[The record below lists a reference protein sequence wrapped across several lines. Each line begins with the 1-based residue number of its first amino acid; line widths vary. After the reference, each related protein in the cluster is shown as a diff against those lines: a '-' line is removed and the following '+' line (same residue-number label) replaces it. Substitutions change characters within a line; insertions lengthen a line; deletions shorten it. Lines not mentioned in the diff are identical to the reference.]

1 MDSGAKRTRIAEEEQ
16 RDVDDHISRL
26 PDAILGEIV
35 SLLPTK
41 DGGRTQAIASRWRHL
56 WRSAPLNLDLHDRR
70 IPPAQV
76 SGRHPRFT
84 RRPRPPLLPEPH
96 ECQNLSETSLNAVL
110 AGCPLLQSLMLT
122 ESIGCKCIRIV
133 SPTLRSIGV
142 RVCWGDILLDQLII
156 EDAPSLERFILL
168 GYLFHTEMFISVISA
183 PKLKILGQLHYLQGP
198 TLEFGNSVF
207 KGSSVV
213 NSTTV
218 LPTVKVLALTH
229 ISLSLDE
236 VIAFMRC
243 FPCLENMYIKISTAY
258 RQVTNAWRQKY
269 RNLISTL
276 DIRLKKIVLS
286 TYLGNKAH
294 VNFVSFFVLNARV
307 LESMV
312 LELDVRKNHDKE
324 WIEKQKTLLQLEQ
337 RASRGVQFGFV
348 YHFVQLMRTS
358 QCYKNVQFHFLH
370 VTV

>member
-16 RDVDDHISRL
+16 RNGDDHISRL

-41 DGGRTQAIASRWRHL
+41 DGGRRQAVASRWRHL

-70 IPPAQV
+70 IPPAQ
-76 SGRHPRFT
+76 
-84 RRPRPPLLPEPH
+84 
-96 ECQNLSETSLNAVL
+96 TSLNALL

-142 RVCWGDILLDQLII
+142 RVCSGDILLDQLII
-156 EDAPSLERFILL
+156 EDAPSLERFLLL
-168 GYLFHTEMFISVISA
+168 GYLFHTKMFISVISA

-218 LPTVKVLALTH
+218 LPSVKVLALTH
-229 ISLSLDE
+229 IRLSLDE

-258 RQVTNAWRQKY
+258 RQGIKSRVTNAWRQKY

-276 DIRLKKIVLS
+276 EIRLKKIVLS

-294 VNFVSFFVLNARV
+294 VNFASFFVLNAKV

-312 LELDVRKNHDKE
+312 LELDVPKNHDKE

-348 YHFVQLMRTS
+348 YHFAHPFVGFNLTAVPPVYR
-358 QCYKNVQFHFLH
+358 FLELD
-370 VTV
+370 